1 MGARR
6 YGISLRVLNVELKTR
21 REIPYLQ
28 ATMYYFVY
36 YINTIAYCY
45 YCYYY
50 YYYYYYYFHS
60 QPSEML
66 TPKPLNTQLSVFLL
80 VYWFSFLSRKV

>member
-6 YGISLRVLNVELKTR
+6 YGISLRLRLSAANERDDELNTR

-36 YINTIAYCY
+36 HINKIILYW
-45 YCYYY
+45 
-50 YYYYYYYFHS
+50 
-60 QPSEML
+60 EE
-66 TPKPLNTQLSVFLL
+66 KPTSLMNEN
-80 VYWFSFLSRKV
+80 K

>member
-6 YGISLRVLNVELKTR
+6 YGISLRVFNSIAHELGAELNTK

-36 YINTIAYCY
+36 HINTIAFY
-45 YCYYY
+45 
-50 YYYYYYYFHS
+50 
-60 QPSEML
+60 
-66 TPKPLNTQLSVFLL
+66 
-80 VYWFSFLSRKV
+80 

>member
-6 YGISLRVLNVELKTR
+6 YGISLRVFNSIAHASDVELNTR

-36 YINTIAYCY
+36 HINTIALY
-45 YCYYY
+45 
-50 YYYYYYYFHS
+50 
-60 QPSEML
+60 
-66 TPKPLNTQLSVFLL
+66 
-80 VYWFSFLSRKV
+80 